1 VLSGFNL
8 RALVIAWVIDIVG
21 SSVIGLVALVVV
33 LLSQSLSAE
42 QLADQAFVTSL
53 FFEPEVLTA
62 SLLGGSLCS
71 IVAAYVAARIAGTRE
86 IAHGLASSAAGIA
99 VTLSSIRQMSE
110 ALPSWL
116 IYGSFA
122 LAVALGFVGGWLRL
136 VTKRAANVTP

>member
-1 VLSGFNL
+1 MLSGLNV

-21 SSVIGLVALVVV
+21 SSVIGLVALFVV
-33 LLSQSLSAE
+33 LLSKSLSAE

-53 FFEPEVLTA
+53 FYEPEVLTA
-62 SLLGGSLCS
+62 SLLGGSFCS

-110 ALPSWL
+110 SLPAWL
-116 IYGSFA
+116 IYGSLA
-122 LAVALGFVGGWLRL
+122 LGVALGFVGGWLRV
-136 VTKRAANVTP
+136 VTKRPANVTS

>member
-1 VLSGFNL
+1 MLSGFNL

-33 LLSQSLSAE
+33 LLSKSLSAE
-42 QLADQAFVTSL
+42 QLGDQAFVTSL
-53 FFEPEVLTA
+53 FYEPEVLTA

-110 ALPSWL
+110 SLPAWL
-116 IYGSFA
+116 IYGSLA
-122 LAVALGFVGGWLRL
+122 LGVALGFVGGWLRL
-136 VTKRAANVTP
+136 VTKRAASVTP